1 MDIFTWKPVTG
12 NDIEQT
18 STALNTRVEFGNGN
32 EQVQRNSVNTKKTW
46 SITFGGTSDQLVA
59 MQSFWDAHSNGSAFY
74 WTPPAPFNTQ
84 GTFRFANDTFDPKD
98 KYGIGEDGTGFCI
111 VGFTVKLA
119 LRKVYP

>member
-1 MDIFTWKPVTG
+1 MDTFTWKPVTG

-59 MQSFWDAHSNGSAFY
+59 MQSFWDTHSNGSAFY

-98 KYGIGEDGTGFCI
+98 KYGIGEDGTGFRI
-111 VGFTVKLA
+111 VGFTVKLM

>member
-1 MDIFTWKPVTG
+1 MDTFTWKPVTG

-18 STALNTRVEFGNGN
+18 SMALNTRVEFGNGN

-46 SITFGGTSDQLVA
+46 AITFGGTSDQLVA
-59 MQSFWDAHSNGSAFY
+59 MQSFWDTHSNGSAFY

-98 KYGIGEDGTGFCI
+98 KYGIGEDGTGFRI
-111 VGFTVKLA
+111 VGFTVKLT